1 MTRPLER
8 QRKTKNPCPVCQLH
22 PERCLCAFIPRLE
35 LRTRLAL
42 VIHVRELKRTTNTGR
57 LALQALPNSQMIVR
71 GEAGEKLDL
80 SPLLLPEYES
90 YVLFPSEDAV
100 DIEDLR
106 PQKPVQLI
114 VSDGNWRQ
122 ASKINTRHPEIAH
135 LPRVKISAENTARY
149 HLRKEHFAEG
159 LATLEAIALA
169 FRILEGDAVGDS
181 LAALYERKLTA
192 TLQGRG
198 VIPSASKTE

>member
-1 MTRPLER
+1 M
-8 QRKTKNPCPVCQLH
+8 
-22 PERCLCAFIPRLE
+22 
-35 LRTRLAL
+35 RTRLAL
-42 VIHVRELKRTTNTGR
+42 VIHTREMKRTTNTGQ
-57 LALQALPNSQMIVR
+57 LAVRALANSQIYIR
-71 GEAGEKLDL
+71 GEAGAPLDL
-80 SPLLLPEYES
+80 SSLLTPDYES

-100 DIEDLR
+100 ELKDIK

-122 ASKINTRHPEIAH
+122 ASKLNTRQPEIAH
-135 LPRVKISAENTARY
+135 LPRVKISAPNTARY

-159 LATLEAIALA
+159 MATLEAIALA

-181 LAALYERKLTA
+181 LAALYDKKLSA

-198 VIPSASKTE
+198 VIPCASEPE